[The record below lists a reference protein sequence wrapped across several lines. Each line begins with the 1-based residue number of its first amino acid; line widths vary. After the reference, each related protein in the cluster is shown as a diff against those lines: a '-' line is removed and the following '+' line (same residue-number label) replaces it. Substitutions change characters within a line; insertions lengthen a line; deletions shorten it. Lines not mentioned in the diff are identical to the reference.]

1 MEGQKTGRQT
11 DQRVTGEQLG
21 MANRRK
27 VAVLGATGMMGQ
39 KFVQL
44 LAHHPWFELS
54 AVAASDKNVGKRY
67 ASSIASRMEANL
79 PEEIQELE
87 LTEPRPQALDDPDIA
102 FSALPTEVAGPV
114 EEEFAKA
121 GIPVFSNASSHRM
134 DAYVPLLNPEVNPE
148 HAEMVE
154 EQKRKMKTDGFIVA
168 NPNCTTAI
176 LTLSLKPVYQTFGLE
191 TVVMTSMQAVS
202 GAGYPGVASL
212 DIMQNVIPFI
222 PHEEEKVERE
232 TNKILGTT
240 SKPAGITVSASCN
253 RVPTMHGHIETVF
266 AKTRTAS
273 QPSEIAKAMRD
284 FAGVP
289 QQLRL
294 PSAPEHP
301 IVVREEEDR
310 PQTRLDVEAGSGM
323 TVTVGRIRHDPA
335 LNGAKYVA
343 LGHNLVRGG
352 AGCSILNAELLV
364 SKKLIK

>member
-1 MEGQKTGRQT
+1 
-11 DQRVTGEQLG
+11 
-21 MANRRK
+21 MANKRK

-44 LAHHPWFELS
+44 LAHHPWFEVG
-54 AVAASDKNVGKRY
+54 AVAASDKSVGKTY
-67 ASSIASRMEANL
+67 ASSIGSRKETNL
-79 PEEIQELE
+79 PDGLGELI
-87 LTEPRPQALDDPDIA
+87 LTEPKPRALDDPDLA
-102 FSALPTEVAGPV
+102 FSALPAEIAGPL

-121 GIPVFSNASSHRM
+121 GMPVFSNASSHRM
-134 DAYVPLLNPEVNPE
+134 DQFVPLLNPEVNPE

-154 EQKRKMKTDGFIVA
+154 EQKRRMKTDGFVVA

-176 LTLSLKPVYQTFGLE
+176 LTLSLKPLQDKFGLE
-191 TVVMTSMQAVS
+191 TVVVSSMQAVS

-222 PHEEEKVERE
+222 RNEEEKVELE

-253 RVPTMHGHIETVF
+253 RVPTLHGHMEAVF
-266 AKTRTAS
+266 AKTRSATT
-273 QPSEIAKAMRD
+273 PNEVVKAMRE
-284 FAGVP
+284 FRGTP
-289 QQLRL
+289 QQLEL

-301 IVVREEEDR
+301 IMVREEEDR
-310 PQTRLDVEAGSGM
+310 PQTRLDVDEGNGM
-323 TVTVGRIRHDPA
+323 TVTVGRVRRDPA
-335 LNGAKYVA
+335 LNGVKYMA

-352 AGCSILNAELLV
+352 AGCSILNAELLL